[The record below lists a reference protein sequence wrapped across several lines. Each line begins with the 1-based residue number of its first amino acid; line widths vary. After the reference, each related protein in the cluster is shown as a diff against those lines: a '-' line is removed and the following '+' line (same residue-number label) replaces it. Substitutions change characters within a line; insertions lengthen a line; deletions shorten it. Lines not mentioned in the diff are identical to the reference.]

1 MEYTLKFLIFKCWF
15 LLICPLQLRK
25 KATVFPRT
33 HRTKVKKFREIDRQ
47 EKTKS
52 TTKQTAQDKVNKLW
66 EMDVAS
72 SLRGKSAGLKN
83 KTVYSVCYTYFPAKS
98 SRVAGLVESPSNAV
112 NDLTRGAFWVL
123 LEFHKAIM
131 IKPSP
136 HKMQMKSERHYK
148 YGFGMK
154 SARLAGWLVGC
165 CLIDF
170 ICPPAPEEAGGTKER
185 SW

>member
-1 MEYTLKFLIFKCWF
+1 M
-15 LLICPLQLRK
+15 
-25 KATVFPRT
+25 
-33 HRTKVKKFREIDRQ
+33 
-47 EKTKS
+47 
-52 TTKQTAQDKVNKLW
+52 
-66 EMDVAS
+66 
-72 SLRGKSAGLKN
+72 
-83 KTVYSVCYTYFPAKS
+83 
-98 SRVAGLVESPSNAV
+98 
-112 NDLTRGAFWVL
+112 L

-136 HKMQMKSERHYK
+136 HKMQMKKRAAL

-185 SW
+185 SWWIGDRLLTAGVIINLRTSAF